1 MNWDDDRE
9 VARRIAEISLW
20 SFDEALE
27 ALEAGGEARE
37 AAFALLRRREE
48 GWRIRREL
56 REVSDDLRRRRRF
69 GLLW

>member
-1 MNWDDDRE
+1 MNLDDNRE

-37 AAFALLRRREE
+37 TAFALLRRREE

-56 REVSDDLRRRRRF
+56 SEWDRELRRRRRS
-69 GLLW
+69 GLL

>member
-1 MNWDDDRE
+1 MNWDDNRE

-20 SFDEALE
+20 SFDEALA

-37 AAFALLRRREE
+37 TAFSLLRRREE

-56 REVSDDLRRRRRF
+56 NELSQELRRRRRF
-69 GLLW
+69 RFL

>member
-1 MNWDDDRE
+1 MNWDDNRE

-20 SFDEALE
+20 SFEEALE
-27 ALEAGGEARE
+27 ALEVGGRARE

-56 REVSDDLRRRRRF
+56 AEAQRNLRRPRF
-69 GLLW
+69 RLFW

>member
-1 MNWDDDRE
+1 MNWDDNRE

-20 SFDEALE
+20 SFEEALE
-27 ALEAGGEARE
+27 ALEAGGEARQ

-56 REVSDDLRRRRRF
+56 DEAQRSLRRPRF
-69 GLLW
+69 RLLW

>member
-1 MNWDDDRE
+1 MNLNDNRE

-37 AAFALLRRREE
+37 TAFALLRRREE

-56 REVSDDLRRRRRF
+56 SEWDRELRRRRRF
-69 GLLW
+69 GLL